1 MYCSA
6 VASSLTVAEVLS
18 PLAVKLMMD
27 GLKQLFPFIWHTSTV
42 RSPASDGSKVPL
54 NDGAATSGGR
64 KKKCSFPVPCAP
76 SAMIPVGRPPAG
88 AGVVISAG
96 PPQAVTRTRAAT
108 TQNAMDFIR
117 TPHDRGDRPT
127 TATASVV
134 PSTRASQAA
143 DRSAWTATSQGGPV
157 SGDTGP
163 PDALA
168 QDEKGC
174 AYSSSA
180 SRRNRGSSRNGA

>member
-64 KKKCSFPVPCAP
+64 KKKCAFPVPCAP
-76 SAMIPVGRPPAG
+76 SAMIDVGRPPAG

-96 PPQAVTRTRAAT
+96 PPQAMTRTRAAT

-117 TPHDRGDRPT
+117 TPHDRRVGRRRLQHRSCHRPG
-127 TATASVV
+127 
-134 PSTRASQAA
+134 RRRRQ
-143 DRSAWTATSQGGPV
+143 RSLCV
-157 SGDTGP
+157 D
-163 PDALA
+163 
-168 QDEKGC
+168 
-174 AYSSSA
+174 
-180 SRRNRGSSRNGA
+180 RNRVDL